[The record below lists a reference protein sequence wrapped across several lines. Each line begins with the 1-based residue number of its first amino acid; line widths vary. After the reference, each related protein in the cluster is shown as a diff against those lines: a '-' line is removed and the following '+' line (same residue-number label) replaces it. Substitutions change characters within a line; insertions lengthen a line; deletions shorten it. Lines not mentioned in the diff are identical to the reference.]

1 MKIAVRNKNKMD
13 VKTLEEMA
21 KNKGCI
27 IEIVGTFK
35 LKDKENRQSVI
46 LDLTKTKRDVR
57 NIKAIYIEKIIGKNN
72 TICLALLVKKE
83 K

>member
-1 MKIAVRNKNKMD
+1 MD

>member
-1 MKIAVRNKNKMD
+1 MKIVVRNTNKMD
-13 VKTLEEMA
+13 VKSLEEMA
-21 KNKGCI
+21 NEKGCI

-35 LKDKENRQSVI
+35 LKDSESRQSVI